1 MRRNKILTVN
11 STLGKSGRKS
21 QKVKRQSTD
30 IHSAHKETASLKTAM
45 IVLPLL
51 IIGFAVAVLM
61 IGINQYHSMFA
72 ESDETVSKNESAVP
86 SAADESKLLL
96 VISPDSPLPSDY
108 KTDLVSY
115 DGADVDRIILND
127 LKNMMNAAVK
137 DNIALKI
144 TGGYVSAE
152 MQHELYMDEV
162 RRLMA
167 QEGYGEARAM
177 EEAEKTVPM
186 ENHSELQSG
195 LAVTFSSMLT
205 ADFSQSEEYRWL
217 CKNSI
222 KYGFILRYPEGKE
235 RNTGFEFTPSQFRYV
250 GIQNAEKIRTFNMCL
265 DEYVYYLE
273 SRE

>member
-1 MRRNKILTVN
+1 MRRNEILTVN

-30 IHSAHKETASLKTAM
+30 IHSAHKETAGLKTAM

-51 IIGFAVAVLM
+51 IIAFAVAVLM

-72 ESDETVSKNESAVP
+72 ESDETVSKNESSVP
-86 SAADESKLLL
+86 SSADESKLLL

-115 DGADVDRIILND
+115 DGADVDRIILDD
-127 LKNMMNAAVK
+127 LKNMMNAAAK
-137 DNIALKI
+137 DNLAIKI

-205 ADFSQSEEYRWL
+205 ADFSQSEEYLWL